1 MNRLAKSLLIGLL
14 EDESKV
20 IAFYGGGF
28 KPPTKGHFEVVKKT
42 LQDYPEITKFY
53 IVIGS
58 GVRNGITQKESKA
71 IWEIYQPYLSDKIEI
86 VEAQSPLKY
95 ISTYTK
101 ENPDIKIYVAI
112 GTREG
117 DEDDAKDFIQ
127 RKEFFSK
134 SEGNIEVLNIVTGG
148 GVSGTKARKFA
159 GESKEEFFKYLP
171 NEITDEEREQIY
183 NYISP
188 VLKEN
193 QSTQENFDYAPYLKS
208 LVSYMINQGLQIQ
221 PLPKVKFI
229 TRDTKNA
236 LDFFGKTAYYDP
248 ENQTITLYTFGR
260 LPKDVLRSFAHEMI
274 HHKQKLEN
282 KIGGG
287 VIKTTNI
294 HDDPFLKE
302 MEEEAFL
309 TGNMMFR
316 GWSDSK
322 NPNKMDITLHEIFL
336 DIPKF
341 NHPKTIQEH
350 LNSTLNEIILNPDN
364 AVDIEGNL
372 TDGKF
377 TVGNQTYIYNIKE
390 FPTPSYYRPGLFY
403 NIEFH
408 PKGNPTSEPQG
419 GKENYVKILSTMY
432 KIILDF
438 TQQEQ
443 PEYIGIASL
452 DNQGSKNYHSVYANL
467 TDNKSNRIPGYFR
480 KDVSLRFNGP
490 RGSGRMIVLKK
501 STKPLNEGRYDKISN
516 TVSSQ
521 IFNQWKQD
529 FTSKAKKGF
538 FEETYVSNGIEFDII
553 ATLKF
558 IPNSESLKVDGGLEE
573 TEDGYTIYVDFEIDP
588 ESLPEMWSE
597 ISMNLKDVI
606 RHEIEHITQSNI
618 EIFPSKYIEDD
629 QFMRNLIQ
637 MDLLPSAQ
645 YFKLEKEIDAQ
656 LQGMYFR
663 AKKEKRPLIDVLNAY
678 LDLQDITPEQ
688 KEEILDIWRT
698 RAKALSLPKF

>member
-28 KPPTKGHFEVVKKT
+28 KPPTKGHFEVVKKL
-42 LQDYPEITKFY
+42 LQDYPEITKLY
-53 IVIGS
+53 IVVGS

-86 VEAQSPLKY
+86 VEAQSPLTY
-95 ISTYTK
+95 ISTYIK
-101 ENPDIKIYVAI
+101 ENPDIKTYVAI

-134 SEGNIEVLNIVTGG
+134 SEGNIEVLNIVTAG

-183 NYISP
+183 NVVSP

-193 QSTQENFDYAPYLKS
+193 QSVQEYFDYPLKIKS
-208 LVSYMINQGLQIQ
+208 FTQHMITQGLNIQ

-229 TRDTKNA
+229 KDDSKNA
-236 LDFFGKTAYYDP
+236 KDFFGKTAYYDP
-248 ENQTITLYTFGR
+248 NQRLIVLYTMDR
-260 LPKDVLRSFAHEMI
+260 HPKDVMRSFAHEMI
-274 HHKQKLEN
+274 HHMQNCEGRLDNITTQNTNE
-282 KIGGG
+282 GGDLPE
-287 VIKTTNI
+287 I
-294 HDDPFLKE
+294 E
-302 MEEEAFL
+302 REAYEK
-309 TGNMMFR
+309 GNMCFR
-316 GWSDSK
+316 NWTD
-322 NPNKMDITLHEIFL
+322 TLTEG
-336 DIPKF
+336 
-341 NHPKTIQEH
+341 
-350 LNSTLNEIILNPDN
+350 IL
-364 AVDIEGNL
+364 V
-372 TDGKF
+372 
-377 TVGNQTYIYNIKE
+377 
-390 FPTPSYYRPGLFY
+390 
-403 NIEFH
+403 
-408 PKGNPTSEPQG
+408 
-419 GKENYVKILSTMY
+419 
-432 KIILDF
+432 
-438 TQQEQ
+438 
-443 PEYIGIASL
+443 
-452 DNQGSKNYHSVYANL
+452 
-467 TDNKSNRIPGYFR
+467 
-480 KDVSLRFNGP
+480 
-490 RGSGRMIVLKK
+490 
-501 STKPLNEGRYDKISN
+501 EGRYDKIST

-529 FTSKAKKGF
+529 FDSKIKKGF
-538 FEETYVSNGIEFDII
+538 FKETYITDNIEFDVV

-558 IPNSESLKVDGGLEE
+558 ILNSGSFKVDGGLEE

-618 EIFPSKYIEDD
+618 ETFPSKYIEDD
-629 QFMRNLIQ
+629 QYMRNLIGAG
-637 MDLLPSAQ
+637 LLSPSR
-645 YFKLEKEIDAQ
+645 YFKLKKEIDAQ

-663 AKKEKRPLIDVLNAY
+663 AKKEKRPFIDVLNTY
-678 LDLQDITPEQ
+678 LNSQKITPEE

-698 RAKALSLPKF
+698 RAKSLSLPKF